1 MLLLKK
7 KTITMKSVGHEKSR
21 ILIYLVA
28 RADGRELKPMI
39 AFKGA
44 VR

>member
-1 MLLLKK
+1 
-7 KTITMKSVGHEKSR
+7 MKSARHEKSR
-21 ILIYLVA
+21 ILIYLIA

-39 AFKGA
+39 AFKGT